1 MRPIDNH
8 VSAVRRF
15 NRFYTRQIG
24 LLEEGLLE
32 SEFSLTEGRVLYEL
46 AHRDG
51 LGASDLGR
59 ELGLDPG
66 YLSRLLA
73 KFEAR
78 GLITRRPLEADGRR
92 AVLALSAAGRAAFAP
107 LERKARDQIAALLA
121 PLPASGRVALVEAMG
136 TVRRALGDVGDVG
149 DVGDLG
155 AADPPYL
162 LREPRPGDLGWIV
175 HRQGVLYHREYGW
188 DASFEALVARIAG
201 EFAANF
207 DPARER
213 CWVAE
218 RAGEIVGSVFLA
230 RASDRVAKLRLLYVE
245 PSARGLGIGRRLVG
259 ECIDFARAA
268 GYRAVTLWTNDVLVS
283 ARRIYQA
290 AGFELVKEER
300 HRSFG
305 KDLVGQTWEL
315 AL

>member
-1 MRPIDNH
+1 MRPIDDQ

-24 LLEEGLLE
+24 LLDDGLLE

-92 AVLALSAAGRAAFAP
+92 AVLALSAAGRASFAP
-107 LERKARDQIAALLA
+107 LERKARDQIAALLD
-121 PLPASGRVALVEAMG
+121 PLAASDRVALVEAMG

-149 DVGDLG
+149 

-162 LREPRPGDLGWIV
+162 LREPHPGDLGWIV

-201 EFAANF
+201 EFAADF

-213 CWVAE
+213 CWVAD

>member
-1 MRPIDNH
+1 MPAIDDH

-59 ELGLDPG
+59 ELALDAG

-73 KFEAR
+73 KFAAR
-78 GLITRRPLEADGRR
+78 GLLTRRPLEADGRR
-92 AVLALSAAGRAAFAP
+92 SVLALTAAGRAAFAP
-107 LERKARDQIAALLA
+107 LERKARDRIAALLA
-121 PLPASGRVALVEAMG
+121 PLAASDRAALVEAMHA
-136 TVRRALGDVGDVG
+136 VRRALGDARD
-149 DVGDLG
+149 
-155 AADPPYL
+155 ADPPYR

-175 HRQGVLYHREYGW
+175 HRHGVLYHREYGW
-188 DASFEALVARIAG
+188 DATFEALVARIAG

-218 RAGEIVGSVFLA
+218 RAGEVCGEVCGEIVGSVFLT
-230 RASDRVAKLRLLYVE
+230 RASDEVAKLRLLYVE
-245 PSARGLGIGRRLVG
+245 PSARGLGVGRRLVA
-259 ECIDFARAA
+259 ECIDFASAA